1 MKHVK
6 ESTMSDE
13 IANKDIENTAKNV
26 KSSEEATEVVKEM
39 EKKLLEVISR
49 VFYGLSINN
58 FKYLKD
64 LN

>member
-13 IANKDIENTAKNV
+13 IANKYIENTAKNV

-39 EKKLLEVISR
+39 EKKLLEVICR
-49 VFYGLSINN
+49 VFYGLSI
-58 FKYLKD
+58 
-64 LN
+64 